1 MQEDLN
7 VSEINVR
14 WTPRFK
20 EHFRRYNGIDEF
32 VVKKTAEIVKK
43 LEANPETWHFE
54 LEKLKDNSLVG
65 IAAFRFKITSGDRM
79 IIVVDGDSII
89 LADIGNHDVMNE
101 YSRMSRHNRDED
113 LKDAEKID
121 GGFKKLLELALSAK
135 HRADAVIDVSGLGN
149 LLKDESLDDEERW
162 LYEAELSEQWVNFLD
177 SEQARVSENLIEKLI
192 EPSHDMSVDFVMG
205 GPGTGKTVVL
215 LNIAKNLEQNG
226 RSVSFEASP
235 NVIKYLSS
243 GGAKVPGANL
253 GYGPGVVMLVDD
265 PASSAALADSLRKAK
280 AAGCRAIVIG
290 FDPLQWH
297 ERKMESNFRKIL
309 SNIEYT
315 FHPLWT
321 CYRQTSGVGRKSL
334 DFTEKIYQASSRY
347 LDSLKQA
354 AEREELQPYIDLSL
368 GMSFVDEHGRYVV
381 YEASVNEKYL
391 IEINRFR
398 ARIDRWVHTSPIAFV
413 YEDGLPK
420 EFVKS
425 LKPQAVGLNRTEI
438 PLSKYKE
445 IRGVEFQELFL
456 FLTKEFWNQL
466 NEGRLGVGALEW
478 EKLACL
484 HTILSRPKD
493 SLVIYVC

>member
-1 MQEDLN
+1 M
-7 VSEINVR
+7 SEFNVR
-14 WTPRFK
+14 WTPRFR

-43 LEANPETWHFE
+43 LEANPETWHYE

-101 YSRMSRHNRDED
+101 YSRMSRHTRDED
-113 LKDAEKID
+113 LNDAEKID

-135 HRADAVIDVSGLGN
+135 LRVNADIDVSGLSN
-149 LLKDESLDDEERW
+149 LLKDESRDDEERW

-177 SEQARVSENLIEKLI
+177 TEQAKVSENLIEKLI
-192 EPSHDMSVDFVMG
+192 EPSDEMSVDFVMG

-215 LNIAKNLEQNG
+215 LNIAKNLELNG
-226 RSVSFEASP
+226 RSVSFQASP

-243 GGAKVPGANL
+243 GGANVPGANL

-297 ERKMESNFRKIL
+297 ERKMESNFKKIL

-381 YEASVNEKYL
+381 YEASINEKYS
-391 IEINRFR
+391 IEVNRFR

-456 FLTKEFWNQL
+456 FLTKDFWNQL

>member
-1 MQEDLN
+1 MSRL
-7 VSEINVR
+7 IVR
-14 WTPRFK
+14 WTPRFQ

-32 VVKKTAEIVKK
+32 VVKKAAEIVKK
-43 LEANPETWHFE
+43 FEANPETWHFE
-54 LEKLKDNSLVG
+54 LEKLKDDSLIGV
-65 IAAFRFKITSGDRM
+65 AAFRFKITSGDRM
-79 IIVVDGDSII
+79 VIVVDGDSII

-101 YSRMSRHNRDED
+101 FSRMSRSIRQKD
-113 LKDAEKID
+113 LQDASEID
-121 GGFKKLLELALSAK
+121 GGFKRLLELALNSKSKYKSVTQTSPIA
-135 HRADAVIDVSGLGN
+135 G
-149 LLKDESLDDEERW
+149 LLKNELIDEQERW
-162 LYEAELSEQWVNFLD
+162 LFDAEISEQWVTFLD
-177 SEQARVSENLIEKLI
+177 SEQTKVSKNLIEKLS
-192 EPSHDMSVDFVMG
+192 EPSEELSVDFVMG

-215 LNIAKNLEQNG
+215 LNIAKNLELAG

-243 GGAKVPGANL
+243 GGSRVPGANL

-265 PASSAALADSLRKAK
+265 PTSSAALADSLRKAK

-297 ERKMESNFRKIL
+297 ERKMESNFKKIL

-334 DFTEKIYQASSRY
+334 NFTERIYQASSRY

-368 GMSFVDEHGRYVV
+368 GMSFVDENGRYVV
-381 YEASVNEKYL
+381 YESDIKEKYL
-391 IEINRFR
+391 IEIDRFR

-420 EFVKS
+420 DFVKS
-425 LKPQAVGLNRTEI
+425 IKPQAVGLNRTEI

-456 FLTKEFWNQL
+456 FLSKDFWNEL

>member
-1 MQEDLN
+1 
-7 VSEINVR
+7 VSDFDVR

-43 LEANPETWHFE
+43 LEANPETWHFD
-54 LEKLKDNSLVG
+54 LEKLKDNSLIG

-79 IIVVDGDSII
+79 IIVVKGDSII

-101 YSRMSRHNRDED
+101 YSRMSRQTRDED
-113 LKDAEKID
+113 LNEAEKID
-121 GGFKKLLELALSAK
+121 GSFKRLLELALSAK
-135 HRADAVIDVSGLGN
+135 LRVNEPIEVSGLRN
-149 LLKDESLDDEERW
+149 LLKNESRDDEERW

-177 SEQARVSENLIEKLI
+177 SEQARVSENLVEKLI
-192 EPSHDMSVDFVMG
+192 APSDEMSVDFVMG

-243 GGAKVPGANL
+243 GGATVPGANL

-280 AAGCRAIVIG
+280 AGGCRAIVIG

-297 ERKMESNFRKIL
+297 ERKMESNFKKIL

-334 DFTEKIYQASSRY
+334 EFTEKIYRASSRY

-381 YEASVNEKYL
+381 YEASINEKYL
-391 IEINRFR
+391 IEVNRFR

-413 YEDGLPK
+413 YEDSLPK

-456 FLTKEFWNQL
+456 FLTKEFWDQL